1 MSPVSRRRPSRGP
14 KRPGPPGGTGAD
26 AAHLRHQPPL
36 DVLTRELGRIGVTDD
51 TFRVEGVMGYL
62 LGLLD
67 VRGPGA
73 GPSYA
78 AFCADVLSDPRTAT
92 SLLGLQAAVC
102 VAGLG
107 HPDARADAAGLV
119 AAADPALLGE
129 LPAWCAHVG
138 RVHIVEAGSLRTPD
152 GRETVLHVV
161 LDYDDPA
168 AGSRHLVSIAAEHGE
183 ERVHLLDV
191 RAREPQ
197 DSIAPIAEKYAGS
210 STAVWQWRGT
220 DEIEALVGDAVRRTW
235 TRTVDEWPVQDVE
248 GKPTPAWAFG
258 VRRLERLTG
267 SSLRPDA

>member
-14 KRPGPPGGTGAD
+14 TRSGPPGGTGAD

-36 DVLTRELGRIGVTDD
+36 DVVTRELLRIGDTDD
-51 TFRVEGVMGYL
+51 TFRVEGVLGYL

-107 HPDARADAAGLV
+107 HPEARADAAELV

-152 GRETVLHVV
+152 ESETVLHVV
-161 LDYDDPA
+161 LDYDEPS
-168 AGSRHLVSIAAEHGE
+168 AGSRHLLSVAVEHATQ
-183 ERVHLLDV
+183 RVHLLDI
-191 RAREPQ
+191 RARAAQ
-197 DSIAPIAEKYAGS
+197 DSIAPIAEKYVGS
-210 STAVWQWRGT
+210 RTATWMWRGT
-220 DEIEALVGDAVRRTW
+220 DEFDGLVGDAVRTTW
-235 TRTVDEWPVQDVE
+235 THDTDDWLVQDVE
-248 GKPTPAWAFG
+248 GNPTPAWAFG
-258 VRRLERLTG
+258 VRRLEQLTG
-267 SSLRPDA
+267 ASLRR